1 MRRLVDVLSTSPHR
15 FIVSKGPQADQYTL
29 ADNMWGAEFLPQPA
43 LMPIVDAVIT
53 HGGNN
58 TTTECFHF
66 GKPMVVLPL
75 FWDQY
80 DNAQRVHE
88 TGFGVRLPTYS
99 FEDHELLDA
108 VERMVAATDLEARM
122 RLIANRIQGAPGPVR
137 AADLIERLVE
147 TGAPVIR

>member
-1 MRRLVDVLSTSPHR
+1 MGCRVPAAACAAAPVDL
-15 FIVSKGPQADQYTL
+15 
-29 ADNMWGAEFLPQPA
+29 
-43 LMPIVDAVIT
+43 VIT

-88 TGFGVRLPTYS
+88 TGFGVRLPTYA

-108 VERMVAATDLEARM
+108 VERMLAATRPA
-122 RLIANRIQGAPGPVR
+122 GPHASDR
-137 AADLIERLVE
+137 ATGSRAHRPAHAAGLIERLAE
-147 TGAPVIR
+147 TGAPVLR